1 MSGIDEDQLKTR
13 CGFTLHVYVCACGTS
28 AVDGGSGYDNRQGLV
43 RSAGECRGYISHLA
57 CVVL

>member
-43 RSAGECRGYISHLA
+43 RSGHLRGSVEVTSRTWL
-57 CVVL
+57 V